1 MKVAFRPIPIS
12 RSMATSNLIRWNGL
26 ASVVGG
32 VLLIISD
39 FLELL
44 LVGYDL
50 GEASTTRT
58 YAVVTGLTL
67 LGTVLLLVG
76 LIGLYVGQLENAGLL
91 GLVGFLVTF
100 VGNVLVAGAV
110 WEATFVVPWLAGEAP
125 ELLDEVPTGLLALGF
140 ISSYTLA
147 GLGVI
152 LFGVATIRARVFPT
166 AAAVLLIIG
175 VVPVAVWNFVPLP
188 LPDVL
193 LGVAVA
199 WLGLALFRGGGEG
212 ARQAPLSG
220 EYRSKR
226 EFLEATYER
235 LAAVLKEMV

>member
-1 MKVAFRPIPIS
+1 
-12 RSMATSNLIRWNGL
+12 L

-44 LVGYDL
+44 LVGYNL
-50 GEASTTRT
+50 GEAAATKT
-58 YAVVTGLTL
+58 YVVVTGLTL
-67 LGTVLLLVG
+67 LSTVLLLVG
-76 LIGLYVGQLENAGLL
+76 LVGLYVGQLESAGLL
-91 GLVGFLVTF
+91 GLVGFLATF
-100 VGNVLVAGAV
+100 LGNVLVAGAI
-110 WEATFVVPWLAGEAP
+110 WEATFVVPWLAWETP
-125 ELLDEVPTGLLALGF
+125 ELLNEAPTGWLALGF

-152 LFGVATIRARVFPT
+152 LLGVATIRARVFPT
-166 AAAVLLIIG
+166 VAAVLLIIG

-199 WLGLALFRGGGEG
+199 WLGLALFRRGGEG
-212 ARQAPLSG
+212 AQ
-220 EYRSKR
+220 
-226 EFLEATYER
+226 
-235 LAAVLKEMV
+235 